1 VSHAEDDDFVVS
13 DFVKNQVRIWAGN
26 KTTHA
31 LVARPV
37 SSVWMFKCQM
47 DKPLNA
53 SLHFLRASRRCS
65 RAHAQ
70 DQTEHGACS
79 EVSKAVLGPEGP
91 HLIVRREL
99 TTIGLRK

>member
-1 VSHAEDDDFVVS
+1 MSHAEDDDFVVS

-53 SLHFLRASRRCS
+53 SLHFLRALRRPLGDIAEHVRKIRQS
-65 RAHAQ
+65 TGRVAKFQRPYLAQRAR
-70 DQTEHGACS
+70 T
-79 EVSKAVLGPEGP
+79 
-91 HLIVRREL
+91 
-99 TTIGLRK
+99 